1 MKPNRFTPLKILS
14 LRGFTIQELVFVL
27 ILVVILAR
35 VAIPVYQTVANQ
47 SKAASV
53 RATLDEVRAAL
64 KAYRMNERLE
74 GRPESWPNVA
84 SVRDVNDFGNPCIP
98 GGSCPSNHIFSNCD
112 MPNNPFS
119 DPQASVC
126 EHDYVEGVGSITAK
140 GDLSGSRRGWKY
152 KEASG
157 DFWAQSTQ
165 YPGEN
170 TW

>member
-1 MKPNRFTPLKILS
+1 MKSKA
-14 LRGFTIQELVFVL
+14 FTIQELVFVL

-35 VAIPVYQTVANQ
+35 VAIPAYQTVANQ

-64 KAYRMNERLE
+64 KAYRMNEKLE

-84 SVRDVNDFGNPCIP
+84 AVRDVNDFLTPCNS

-119 DPQASVC
+119 NPSSLAC
-126 EHDYVEGVGSITAK
+126 EYDYVEGVFGLGYSK
-140 GDLSGSRRGWKY
+140 GDTSGSERRGWRY
-152 KEASG
+152 DSG
-157 DFWAQSTQ
+157 TGEFWAQSSQ
-165 YPGEN
+165 YHGEN
-170 TW
+170 DW

>member
-1 MKPNRFTPLKILS
+1 MRRRKQ
-14 LRGFTIQELVFVL
+14 GFTLPELAL
-27 ILVVILAR
+27 ILVLLAILAK
-35 VAIPVYQTVANQ
+35 VVLPAYQNIARE

-84 SVRDVNDFGNPCIP
+84 SVRDVNDFINPCNP

-126 EHDYVEGVGSITAK
+126 EHDYVEGVAGVTAK

-152 KEASG
+152 NSLTG
-157 DFWAQSTQ
+157 DFWAQSSQ
-165 YPGEN
+165 YTGEN